1 MHPYRIYVYGN
12 PRDVSLIKLFQKGL
26 PDFGTVEYK
35 GIERGR
41 GARRFLLEEGEEWP
55 QPGTDGG
62 LLLFKKNFSIPA
74 QVWPLPGWMSV
85 INSPQTQGLR
95 ALQGTGIPVITCG
108 ASIRDTLSI
117 SSWDFP
123 QCSISLLRGI
133 PTMDGGFTEPG
144 EIPVYLREKIS
155 REEVLLYCGVLLAC
169 GISLEEGLKIPA
181 KI

>member
-1 MHPYRIYVYGN
+1 MHRHRIYLCGKQDDFSFV
-12 PRDVSLIKLFQKGL
+12 RLFQKCF
-26 PDFGTVEYK
+26 PAFGALQYK
-35 GIERGR
+35 GAEYGK
-41 GARRFLLEEGEEWP
+41 GNQKFLLEEGEKWP
-55 QPGTDGG
+55 QPGKDGG
-62 LLLFKKNFSIPA
+62 LLLFKKSFSVPE

-85 INSPQTQGLR
+85 INSFQTEGLR
-95 ALQGTGIPVITCG
+95 ALQGTGIPAITCG
-108 ASIRDTLSI
+108 ASLRDTLSI

-133 PTMDGGFTEPG
+133 TTLDGGFAEPG

-169 GISLEEGLKIPA
+169 GFSVEERLEIPA